1 MLDSSAKTEDPAL
14 LESIRKDVQSG
25 LIDLLDPEEGVDS
38 SDGGLRTRCE
48 ARVRTLVEQ
57 FGRRLAP
64 EARAEIAE
72 GVISDAFGLGPLD
85 ALLSEDDVTDVLV
98 NAPDRIFVERQ
109 GRLTRADVA
118 FRDETHLLHIVQ
130 RLVRRTGR
138 RLDERSPMVD
148 ARLPDGSRVNII
160 IPPLALEGPQLSIR
174 RFARTPLDLDRLVEF
189 GSLAPA
195 TATLL
200 ASAVASRMNIAI
212 TGGAGSG
219 KTTLLNALS
228 SHLGVDERVVTIE
241 DAAELRL
248 VGDHVVRLETRAAN
262 LEGVGEVDASALV
275 RNALRMRPDRII
287 VGECRGSE
295 AFDMLQAMNTGH
307 EGSMTTLH
315 ANSSRD
321 ALIRLE
327 SMLTMSGFEAPISVL
342 REYLGSALDL
352 VVHIDRLPGG
362 RRVISG
368 VSELRMNDDRSV
380 ELHDLHRFQ
389 LQGVEG
395 GQGFGRFMATGIS
408 PSFLDRAAARG
419 HRIDPALFDE
429 SVLATIERPAS

>member
-14 LESIRKDVQSG
+14 LESIRRDVQSG

-57 FGRRLAP
+57 FGRRLGP
-64 EARAEIAE
+64 EAKAGIAE

-109 GRLTRADVA
+109 GRLKRADVA

-228 SHLGVDERVVTIE
+228 SHLGADERVVTIE

-287 VGECRGSE
+287 VGECRGAE

-368 VSELRMNDDRSV
+368 VSELRMSDDRSV

-395 GQGFGRFMATGIS
+395 GEGFGRFMATGIS

-419 HRIDPALFDE
+419 HRIDPALFNE

>member
-25 LIDLLDPEEGVDS
+25 LIDLLDPEEGLES

-48 ARVRTLVEQ
+48 ARVKTLVDQ

-64 EARAEIAE
+64 ETKARIAD

-85 ALLSEDDVTDVLV
+85 VFLDEDDVTDVLV
-98 NAPDRIFVERQ
+98 NAPDKIFVERH
-109 GRLTRADVA
+109 GLLKRADVS

-228 SHLGVDERVVTIE
+228 SHLGTGERVVTIE

-248 VGDHVVRLETRAAN
+248 IGDHVVRLETRAAN

-287 VGECRGSE
+287 VGECRGAE

-321 ALIRLE
+321 SLIRLE

-352 VVHIDRLPGG
+352 VIHIDRLPGG
-362 RRVISG
+362 RRVVSG
-368 VSELRMNDDRSV
+368 VAELRMNDDRSV

-389 LQGVEG
+389 LQGVED
-395 GQGFGRFMATGIS
+395 GQGFGEFIATGIA
-408 PSFLDRAAARG
+408 PSFLERAAARG
-419 HRIDPALFDE
+419 HRIDPALFNQG
-429 SVLATIERPAS
+429 VLATIERPTS